1 MLRAVVRARQRPLP
15 AVRCGANKRSGS
27 SFRCAAPPEQRA
39 QPSKQSVEPGLGRL
53 LRHGPPPIPTAERH
67 RTILRLPPRAPVR
80 PIRARPWPY
89 FWPRAPSAFWAAD
102 SPRSSPVR
110 AAIATAIVAQ
120 MAAVTAAGR
129 AWRSRG
135 TCVQSP
141 LRIDADSTS
150 NRSAADGAVG
160 PVARFAGCRHA
171 RAARS
176 ATPPRIDRSV
186 IESGQA
192 TAIGCGVRRDKLRM
206 KRRERQWAESGGT
219 GGRVSARRAWQRLNR
234 GVKKPRGEAKPHP
247 PRRAVRTAADDDRS

>member
-150 NRSAADGAVG
+150 NRSSSVRSGWRCGPGGAI
-160 PVARFAGCRHA
+160 RRMRRHA

-176 ATPPRIDRSV
+176 ATPPSFRRAPSEDRPGDRSV

-192 TAIGCGVRRDKLRM
+192 AAIGCGVRRDKLR
-206 KRRERQWAESGGT
+206 
-219 GGRVSARRAWQRLNR
+219 V
-234 GVKKPRGEAKPHP
+234 
-247 PRRAVRTAADDDRS
+247 